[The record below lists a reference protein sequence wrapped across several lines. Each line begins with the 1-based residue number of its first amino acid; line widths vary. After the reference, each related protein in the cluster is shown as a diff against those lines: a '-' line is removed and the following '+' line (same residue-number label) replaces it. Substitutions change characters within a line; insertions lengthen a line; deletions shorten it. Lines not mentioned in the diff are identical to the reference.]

1 MMNFTSLKDL
11 VHEME
16 TSFTSYKGQEKIDE
30 EVLARLIQ
38 EMLKE
43 RHIRMWSAACSTG
56 QEAFSMCIAG
66 LEEEASFSI
75 LASDFCSTV
84 LDKARHAVFTDFELS
99 RGLRDNFKEKY
110 FKNLGPNQWIVS
122 NEINNK
128 IEFLQLNLLDD
139 FDLGTRFEIVFL
151 RNILIYQSV
160 KNKQRILDKVAAHMD
175 SGSTLYLGAGES
187 LLNLKSSFEPI
198 KLANAVIYKKV

>member
-1 MMNFTSLKDL
+1 MNLSLEEQQEFKQEANELIECMESNFLELEMGADLGPRYDEIFRSLHNLKGTASMMNFTSLKDL

-75 LASDFCSTV
+75 LA
-84 LDKARHAVFTDFELS
+84 
-99 RGLRDNFKEKY
+99 
-110 FKNLGPNQWIVS
+110 
-122 NEINNK
+122 
-128 IEFLQLNLLDD
+128 
-139 FDLGTRFEIVFL
+139 
-151 RNILIYQSV
+151 
-160 KNKQRILDKVAAHMD
+160 
-175 SGSTLYLGAGES
+175 
-187 LLNLKSSFEPI
+187 
-198 KLANAVIYKKV
+198 